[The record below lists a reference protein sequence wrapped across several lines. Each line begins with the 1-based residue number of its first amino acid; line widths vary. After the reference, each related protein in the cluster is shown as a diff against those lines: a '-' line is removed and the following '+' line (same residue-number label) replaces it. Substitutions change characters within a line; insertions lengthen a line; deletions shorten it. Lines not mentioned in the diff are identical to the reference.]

1 MLAAAFQPKLAP
13 HRPARR
19 SRWAPRP
26 AQQRRRPPPTR
37 SRAPKRLPRP
47 SDRPR
52 PLPSPPTCS
61 LAVRASMPVGPQGN
75 PQVRASAVP
84 GPEEDRE
91 VAHAAFMSAYGQSHH
106 GPHIKGMQE
115 FAGAVS
121 CGCRAGPGRAGKRGQ
136 WTAHGL
142 AACGRAHCLQ
152 CVCIHGWHPEPVHGS
167 AGMSQIARKLG
178 HLAALLQ
185 TRLVPGGSTR
195 SRRHGSC
202 TAVPPAHWAP
212 RPVCPA
218 AAAGA
223 AAHPL
228 WPVR

>member
-1 MLAAAFQPKLAP
+1 MHSAAWPARRVPAHACNDPGSHQSARAPSPHGLAQAAPRFQHATMLAAAFQPKLAP

-19 SRWAPRP
+19 SRWAPQP

-47 SDRPR
+47 SNRPR
-52 PLPSPPTCS
+52 PLSSPPTCS

-121 CGCRAGPGRAGKRGQ
+121 CGCRAGPRRAGTWG
-136 WTAHGL
+136 
-142 AACGRAHCLQ
+142 
-152 CVCIHGWHPEPVHGS
+152 
-167 AGMSQIARKLG
+167 
-178 HLAALLQ
+178 
-185 TRLVPGGSTR
+185 
-195 SRRHGSC
+195 
-202 TAVPPAHWAP
+202 
-212 RPVCPA
+212 
-218 AAAGA
+218 
-223 AAHPL
+223 
-228 WPVR
+228 